1 MSLIERLEKQAK
13 WHERR
18 IWRTNSHWYAGLEY
32 WQEDEDARA
41 LLTEAVERI
50 KGLSLLVDRKQG
62 RTHYDPIERRRV
74 HSPLDCR

>member
-13 WHERR
+13 WHERQ
-18 IWRTNSHWYAGLEY
+18 N
-32 WQEDEDARA
+32 DAPSSRYSLNHEEQRA
-41 LLTEAVERI
+41 LLTEAAERI

>member
-13 WHERR
+13 EFERLNYMPFVHYD
-18 IWRTNSHWYAGLEY
+18 IGA
-32 WQEDEDARA
+32 EDVRA
-41 LLTEAVERI
+41 LLTEAAERI

-62 RTHYDPIERRRV
+62 RTHYDPNERRRV